1 MRVVSEENCASCRP
15 IHSTDSDKMDNL
27 HDIQRPAIYMRF
39 VGTHAEYDMVDA
51 TKVSSPLKR

>member
-1 MRVVSEENCASCRP
+1 
-15 IHSTDSDKMDNL
+15 MDNL